1 MPSVDSQSKPEL
13 QRQSSQNKD
22 FEMLFR
28 QLLEKETIMRL
39 KDDHNR
45 FKKQSEQ
52 LKQQKENKNKKDQ
65 FDIINKLIAEE
76 SKRDS

>member
-1 MPSVDSQSKPEL
+1 
-13 QRQSSQNKD
+13 
-22 FEMLFR
+22 
-28 QLLEKETIMRL
+28 MRL